1 MAIGTGAYGAGA
13 PSAASG
19 AKYFGGADYGAAISS
34 GHTNIQIFDW
44 LNANLSKLSPGKA
57 NQPGGGGLY
66 DQIQARAQTERDV
79 AAQNRQRQGE
89 IARQE
94 EMQRQREAAQ
104 AERLR
109 QMEISSRTQAAN
121 LSRSG
126 LQSALEIKSSSKS
139 SRTAGTQGFR
149 RRKLQVNPTAY
160 SAVSSGADTN
170 KSKNK
175 NTSKVL
181 NV

>member
-1 MAIGTGAYGAGA
+1 MAIGTGAYGAGSPNA
-13 PSAASG
+13 ESG
-19 AKYFGGADYGAAISS
+19 RKYFGGADYGAAISG
-34 GHTNIQIFDW
+34 GHTNVQIFDW
-44 LNANLSKLSPGKA
+44 INANFSKLSPGAA

-66 DQIQARAQTERDV
+66 DRIERAAQQERSV
-79 AAQNRQRQGE
+79 EAQNRQRQGE

-94 EMQRQREAAQ
+94 QMQRQAEAAA

-170 KSKNK
+170 NSKK
-175 NTSKVL
+175 TNTSKVI